1 MLNYFLRQG
10 LVQIRRYLI
19 QSSLAVLGVAIG
31 VANVIMLISITDLGR
46 RQTMGMINQFGANV
60 FMVSPYIDF
69 KAGPFANM
77 KGASLQ
83 LPDETWRVI
92 EPLEEVEHV
101 APALMLPGYVLNG
114 EEEAYTTLFGV
125 NRHFLDARGHEMELG
140 RFLSDEDVASKAAV
154 LVLGPTVA
162 RELFGEDARDFI
174 GRTVQVKERDFEV
187 IGLLKERGRVGM
199 EDMDNA
205 AYMPLE
211 LEQELFG
218 FSGVTGTFVRYD
230 TAVGEEKAMAAVRE
244 ALKSTLSEGER
255 LEESF
260 SVFTV
265 KDAVKLMDDALEIF
279 KVVLIGVSSI
289 ALLVAGI
296 GIMNVMLIRVI
307 QRRPEI
313 GIRRAVGASQAQIAT
328 QFLMEACVKAFI
340 GAMIGIA
347 IGVVGV
353 FAYCS
358 YTQWEPW
365 VSPRTIALGALFSAG
380 VGILFG
386 SWPAVRAAR
395 QDPVACL
402 RSEL

>member
-19 QSSLAVLGVAIG
+19 QSSLAILGVAIG

-46 RQTMGMINQFGANV
+46 RQTMGMINEFGANV

-77 KGASLQ
+77 KGASVQ
-83 LPDETWRVI
+83 LPDESWRVI
-92 EPLEEVEHV
+92 EPLPEVDSV
-101 APALMLPGYVLNG
+101 APALMLPGYILNG
-114 EEEAYTTLFGV
+114 EQQSYTTVFGI
-125 NRHFLDARGHEMELG
+125 NQHFLAARGHEMDKG
-140 RFLSDEDVASKAAV
+140 RFLSAEDVAQDARV

-162 RELFGEDARDFI
+162 TALFGDEPDII
-174 GRTVQVKERDFEV
+174 GRSVNIKDEEFEV
-187 IGLLKERGRVGM
+187 IGLLRQRGRVGM
-199 EDMDNA
+199 EDMDDA
-205 AYMPLE
+205 AYMPLG

-218 FSGVTGTFVRYD
+218 FVGVTGLFVRYSQQI
-230 TAVGEEKAMAAVRE
+230 GEEQSMAAVRN
-244 ALKSTLSEGER
+244 ALAGTLADGEI
-255 LEESF
+255 LEETYSI
-260 SVFTV
+260 FTI
-265 KDAVKLMDDALEIF
+265 KDAVRLMDDALEIF

-313 GIRRAVGASQAQIAT
+313 GIRRAVGASQSQIAI
-328 QFLMEACVKAFI
+328 QFLTEACVKALI
-340 GAMIGIA
+340 GSLIGIGLGI
-347 IGVVGV
+347 IGVYI
-353 FAYCS
+353 YCN

-365 VSPRTIALGALFSAG
+365 ISPRTVALGALFSAA
-380 VGILFG
+380 VGIVFG
-386 SWPAVRAAR
+386 SWPALRAAQ

>member
-1 MLNYFLRQG
+1 MLRYFLTQG
-10 LVQIRRYLI
+10 LTQIRRYLV

-46 RQTMGMINQFGANV
+46 RQTMGMINEFGANV

-77 KGASLQ
+77 KGASVQ
-83 LPDETWRVI
+83 LPDESWRVI
-92 EPLEEVEHV
+92 EPLPEVEHV
-101 APALMLPGYVLNG
+101 APALMLPGYILNG
-114 EEEAYTTLFGV
+114 DRQCYTTMFGI
-125 NRHFLDARGHEMELG
+125 NQHFLSARGHEIEEG
-140 RFLSDEDVASKAAV
+140 RFITQQDVEEKRPV

-162 RELFGEDARDFI
+162 RQVFGE
-174 GRTVQVKERDFEV
+174 GEQVVGSTVLVKEEEFEV

-211 LEQELFG
+211 LEQQLFG
-218 FSGVTGTFVRYD
+218 FRGVTGIFVKYD
-230 TAVGEEKAMAAVRE
+230 RSAGEQAAMEAVRG
-244 ALKSTLSEGER
+244 ALSTTLMEGEI
-255 LEESF
+255 LEETY

-265 KDAVKLMDDALEIF
+265 KEAVQLMDEALEIF

-313 GIRRAVGASQAQIAT
+313 GIRRAVGASQAQIAA
-328 QFLMEACVKAFI
+328 QFLSEACVKALI
-340 GAMIGIA
+340 GAVIGIGIGI
-347 IGVVGV
+347 IGVYI
-353 FAYCS
+353 YCN

-365 VSPRTIALGALFSAG
+365 VSPRTIALGAVFSMA